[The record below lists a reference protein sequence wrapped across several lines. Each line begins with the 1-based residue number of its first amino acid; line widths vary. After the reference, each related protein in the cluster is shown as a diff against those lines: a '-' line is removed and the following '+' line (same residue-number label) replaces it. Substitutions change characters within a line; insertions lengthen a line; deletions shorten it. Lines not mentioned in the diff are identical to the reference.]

1 MNDAEAQLAGRLA
14 QDLERVLGTGILI
27 EGHLEIQGEGPVTIN
42 VACLVDGRSR
52 EIHAEGQSRHRRDVE
67 HRPPRRGAAAR
78 RGVLADGGARVLGPP
93 QAGVEHKTVLQEF
106 GGPSGP

>member
-27 EGHLEIQGEGPVTIN
+27 EDLEIQGEGPVTIN

-52 EIHAEGQSRHRRDVE
+52 EIHAEGESAIDAMSNVVRLAAELRLA
-67 HRPPRRGAAAR
+67 GAFWQM
-78 RGVLADGGARVLGPP
+78 VGP
-93 QAGVEHKTVLQEF
+93 GF
-106 GGPSGP
+106 